1 MVLISRIFTYFVPLI
16 YLLVGLSWLIHS
28 GWVFYGSALVI
39 LLLIASIY
47 SISGQTGGIRTFLF
61 ELIYPLFTQIIGLAF
76 LVFIPKNWLYVIVV
90 IFFSTMLF
98 LILNES
104 FNRHHPFLG
113 KSFDFNIKLQTV
125 LIITLSFFIAVIGY
139 SFILYI
145 NWPLWLVILL
155 FIILISLLLLRLH
168 GYNRKL
174 EFLLVDIA
182 VIALTLELF
191 FILHYLPMDI
201 YLKSLIVSTNL
212 FIIFSYIVNKEFYKI
227 TNQYA
232 FKEKN

>member
-39 LLLIASIY
+39 LLLMASIY

-155 FIILISLLLLRLH
+155 FIILMSLLLLRLH

-201 YLKSLIVSTNL
+201 YLKSLIVSSNL

-227 TNQYA
+227 NNQYGL
-232 FKEKN
+232 KEKN

>member
-39 LLLIASIY
+39 LLLMASIY

-201 YLKSLIVSTNL
+201 YLKSLIVSSNL

-227 TNQYA
+227 NNQYGL
-232 FKEKN
+232 KEKN

>member
-201 YLKSLIVSTNL
+201 YLKSLIVSSNL

-227 TNQYA
+227 NNQYGL
-232 FKEKN
+232 KEKN